1 MSSDHADVYE
11 RSGGL
16 EPQDSDMDIRCVSV
30 FSENMWPFSYRD
42 KQ

>member
-30 FSENMWPFSYRD
+30 FSEKYVALFLS
-42 KQ
+42 